1 MTMTLVSSTTLSVA
15 ATNITFSSI
24 PQTGTDLL
32 LVLSARRSGGAVTAT
47 SELFFNN
54 DTTIS
59 GKLLTGNGSTASSS
73 SASAF
78 ITVSNGASSNSST
91 FSSYVIYIPNYTGSA
106 SKTFSIDAVTET
118 MATGASQYLIGGV
131 WNNTAAI
138 DSVKF
143 DAGDTF
149 VAGTSASL
157 YTITK
162 GSGGAS
168 VA

>member
-1 MTMTLVSSTTLSVA
+1 MD

-32 LVLSARRSGGAVTAT
+32 LVLSARRSGGSVTAT
-47 SELFFNN
+47 SELFFNG

-59 GKLLTGNGSTASSS
+59 GKQLYGNGSAASSS
-73 SASAF
+73 NVSQY
-78 ITVSNGASSNSST
+78 ITVSNGASATSST
-91 FSSYVIYIPNYTGSA
+91 FANYVIYIPNYAGSNVK
-106 SKTFSIDAVTET
+106 SFSIDAVTENN
-118 MATGASQYLIGGV
+118 GSSGSQYLIAGK

-149 VAGTSASL
+149 VAGTTASL

-162 GSGGAS
+162 GSGGATVS
-168 VA
+168 